1 MSDIAVVGS
10 GAAGLAAA
18 YRLREA
24 GHNVRILERNARLG
38 GKMLTTRKLGFTLE
52 EGPSAMA
59 GSYHSILGIAR
70 EAGMGAD
77 LVPASGRIA
86 LPGPEREMH
95 YLDPTRIVK
104 DGYRTSLISTR
115 AKIRLARLGIDLF
128 RTRSR
133 RKPYDLS
140 LLEEFDGVSAEQ
152 YSRSRLGDE
161 LTDYLVDPCI
171 RSFVNCGSSEV
182 SAADLLYVFGAFMGS
197 SEYVAFRHGMSSY
210 AERIGALCEVT
221 LEAEV
226 CAVRDRGTVVEVT
239 WRGPDG
245 ADRTEEFAGVVV
257 ASDANTAGSVCVDLD
272 PWRRELLTEGVAYT
286 WSTVVHVALQ
296 EAPPVDSCFIFPRAS
311 KYPNLMILSLE
322 HNKTPMQVPAGKGLV
337 GVYPSS
343 AHARELYDLDDD
355 AVAKDLIT
363 EAEEL
368 IPGLGE
374 DVMFTHVSRWHPT
387 LLQSRPGY
395 WRLMREFM
403 QRSEAT
409 DRGVQFA
416 GDYFCTSSLNTAS
429 ASGERAAQR
438 LASHQG

>member
-239 WRGPDG
+239 WRGIRRRCGGVRCQYGGFGLCGPRPVEKGTAHRRRGLHLEHGGTCRSPGG
-245 ADRTEEFAGVVV
+245 ASGRFLLHFSAREQVPELDDSLLGAQQDTY
-257 ASDANTAGSVCVDLD
+257 AGS
-272 PWRRELLTEGVAYT
+272 
-286 WSTVVHVALQ
+286 
-296 EAPPVDSCFIFPRAS
+296 
-311 KYPNLMILSLE
+311 
-322 HNKTPMQVPAGKGLV
+322 
-337 GVYPSS
+337 
-343 AHARELYDLDDD
+343 
-355 AVAKDLIT
+355 
-363 EAEEL
+363 
-368 IPGLGE
+368 
-374 DVMFTHVSRWHPT
+374 
-387 LLQSRPGY
+387 
-395 WRLMREFM
+395 
-403 QRSEAT
+403 
-409 DRGVQFA
+409 
-416 GDYFCTSSLNTAS
+416 
-429 ASGERAAQR
+429 SG
-438 LASHQG
+438 